1 MPRDSREAIG
11 RSDRHGLYHMDIAMS
26 SLPAWARLSIITAG
40 VLFSPVFAV
49 LMTLVVAI
57 LLGLL
62 MEVRVPAPF
71 ALVIAGAIGWFLFRK
86 LWPRPPGSTPVKNEA
101 GDRASAKLLAWD
113 VSRRVAARPGSRRR
127 VQRH

>member
-1 MPRDSREAIG
+1 
-11 RSDRHGLYHMDIAMS
+11 MDIAMS

-71 ALVIAGAIGWFLFRK
+71 ALVIAGAMDGSYWRTGKEVI
-86 LWPRPPGSTPVKNEA
+86 PVRPTLMAESSSQATKA
-101 GDRASAKLLAWD
+101 G
-113 VSRRVAARPGSRRR
+113 
-127 VQRH
+127 